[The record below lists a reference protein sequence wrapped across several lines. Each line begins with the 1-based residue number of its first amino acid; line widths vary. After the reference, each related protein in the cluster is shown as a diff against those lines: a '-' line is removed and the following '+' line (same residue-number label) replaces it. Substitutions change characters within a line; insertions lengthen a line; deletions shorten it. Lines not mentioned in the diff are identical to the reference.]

1 MVILVVPPTHE
12 VHHEEDDGHP
22 SRDEEN
28 GSHRLLLLLLR
39 RCLTSGLLLRLL
51 WLSATGSR
59 QLILRGCCRRH
70 TLLSVS
76 SNGHRSPILAL
87 AKAAP
92 GDRRLW
98 RSRPCDDATRV
109 KLALGTFTNAGAPER
124 HCFQKV
130 A

>member
-59 QLILRGCCRRH
+59 QLIAEAEATLEEASGVIANGYLWLYPHDWVRAVEKRR
-70 TLLSVS
+70 
-76 SNGHRSPILAL
+76 A
-87 AKAAP
+87 
-92 GDRRLW
+92 
-98 RSRPCDDATRV
+98 
-109 KLALGTFTNAGAPER
+109 ALGR
-124 HCFQKV
+124 
-130 A
+130 